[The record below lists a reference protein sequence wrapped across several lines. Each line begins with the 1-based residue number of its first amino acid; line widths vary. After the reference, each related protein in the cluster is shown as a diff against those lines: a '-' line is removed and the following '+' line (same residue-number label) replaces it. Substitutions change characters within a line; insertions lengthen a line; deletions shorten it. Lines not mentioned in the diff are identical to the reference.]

1 MQSALPVDLHPLF
14 VRLETCQ
21 TCHPLRL
28 NDFTEASLELSTMSS
43 AQRDLLSLD
52 EVPAETEAAAPF
64 ALKEQVAQRLA
75 AHRARRQQSGSAI
88 TPIAQHNP
96 AKSRSSRIA
105 EAVAERYANS
115 PSYRT
120 FLAEQAEAAIREA
133 KAAAEVAALSAQAVA
148 DAQIQLL
155 AELEQ
160 WTLTPPTPAP
170 VPAAPAP
177 RLATAEPQIAEDL
190 APDHSMVAAPS
201 PGLTVRLYEDVTR
214 APFQEAFSSPS
225 RPLIYEAYEF
235 PNEAEA
241 LALDEEI
248 AFRQA
253 PVFEESFPPIEI
265 PANLIEFPRQ
275 LVAPR
280 KARPRLAEGPLR
292 EDADQAPHNVPAA
305 QLRIFEV
312 EAAQIST
319 TPVVESVT
327 PEWSSILLAAHPVSA
342 PVETR
347 EAPFQPE
354 HRPEAAPLNLRLMA
368 AMVDGCTITAAFL
381 AFVAAFAFTVGKLST
396 HPAGYAVNIVP
407 MSLQTAAIGTVVTL
421 TVLGLLYQLLF
432 FTFNEATP
440 GMRYARIG
448 LCTLSDD
455 NPTRSALRRRIFAS
469 VLAACPLGIGFL
481 WAWLDEDGL
490 GWHDRISRMYQRSY

>member
-1 MQSALPVDLHPLF
+1 
-14 VRLETCQ
+14 
-21 TCHPLRL
+21 
-28 NDFTEASLELSTMSS
+28 MSS

-52 EVPAETEAAAPF
+52 EAPTETEAAAPF
-64 ALKEQVAQRLA
+64 ALREQVAERLA
-75 AHRARRQQSGSAI
+75 AHRARRTQQSNLSV
-88 TPIAQHNP
+88 TPIAQPNT

-133 KAAAEVAALSAQAVA
+133 KAAAEVAALSAQAIA
-148 DAQIQLL
+148 DAQYQLL
-155 AELEQ
+155 AELDQ

-170 VPAAPAP
+170 VQASPAP
-177 RLATAEPQIAEDL
+177 KLTTAEPLIVEDL
-190 APDHSMVAAPS
+190 AVAPS
-201 PGLTVRLYEDVTR
+201 AIASASSPALTVRLYEDMSR
-214 APFQEAFSSPS
+214 APFQEAVSSPS
-225 RPLIYEAYEF
+225 RPLIYETREAYETA
-235 PNEAEA
+235 NEAEA

-253 PVFEESFPPIEI
+253 PVFEESGPPIEI

-275 LVAPR
+275 LVAAR

-319 TPVVESVT
+319 SPVVESVT

-342 PVETR
+342 PVETH

-354 HRPEAAPLNLRLMA
+354 HRPESAPLSLRLMA
-368 AMVDGCTITAAFL
+368 TIVDGSIIMASFFV
-381 AFVAAFAFTVGKLST
+381 FVAAFALTVGKLSGN
-396 HPAGYAVNIVP
+396 PAGLPVSIVP
-407 MSLQTAAIGTVVTL
+407 MSLQSAAISTAGTL
-421 TVLGLLYQLLF
+421 AVLALLYQLLF
-432 FTFNEATP
+432 FTFSEATP
-440 GMRYARIG
+440 GMRFARIG
-448 LCTLSDD
+448 FCTLSDD
-455 NPTRSALRRRIFAS
+455 NPTRSAMRRRIFAT

-481 WAWLDEDGL
+481 WAWMDEDGL
-490 GWHDRISRMYQRSY
+490 GWHDRISRIYQRSY

>member
-1 MQSALPVDLHPLF
+1 
-14 VRLETCQ
+14 
-21 TCHPLRL
+21 
-28 NDFTEASLELSTMSS
+28 MSS
-43 AQRDLLSLD
+43 AQRDLLPLD
-52 EVPAETEAAAPF
+52 EAPAETEAAAPF
-64 ALKEQVAQRLA
+64 ALREQVAQRLA
-75 AHRARRQQSGSAI
+75 AHRARRTQQSNSSV
-88 TPIAQHNP
+88 TPIAQPN
-96 AKSRSSRIA
+96 AGKSRSSRIA

-148 DAQIQLL
+148 DAQYQLL
-155 AELEQ
+155 AELDQ

-170 VPAAPAP
+170 APPVPAQKLGSAETLIVEDPTLGVLADAP
-177 RLATAEPQIAEDL
+177 
-190 APDHSMVAAPS
+190 SS
-201 PGLTVRLYEDVTR
+201 PGLTVKLYEDVSR
-214 APFQEAFSSPS
+214 AAFQEAASSTS
-225 RPLIYEAYEF
+225 RPLIYETREVYEAA
-235 PNEAEA
+235 NEAEA

-253 PVFEESFPPIEI
+253 PVFEESGPPIEI

-275 LVAPR
+275 LVAAR

-292 EDADQAPHNVPAA
+292 EDADQTHQNVPAA

-319 TPVVESVT
+319 SPVVESVT

-354 HRPEAAPLNLRLMA
+354 HRPEAARLNLRLMA
-368 AMVDGCTITAAFL
+368 SVVDGCIITASFFV
-381 AFVAAFAFTVGKLST
+381 FVAAFAFTVGKLSGN
-396 HPAGYAVNIVP
+396 PAALAVSVVP
-407 MSLQTAAIGTVVTL
+407 MSLQTAAIGTAGTL
-421 TVLGLLYQLLF
+421 AVLTLLYQLLF
-432 FTFNEATP
+432 FTFSEATP

-455 NPTRSALRRRIFAS
+455 NPTRSAMRRRIFAT

-481 WAWLDEDGL
+481 WAWMDEDGL